1 MTDLSILEGSTIE
14 RIGFAP
20 DEDGNNCPIFAC
32 KKDDTLFQV
41 SFVAGHIYV
50 NQLEDGARVTP
61 SVDSRLVVIRR
72 DRLRCDNLSRRART
86 LEGQG
91 EHDGD

>member
-32 KKDDTLFQV
+32 KKGDIFFQV
-41 SFVAGHIYV
+41 SFVAGGHIYV
-50 NQLEDGARVTP
+50 NQMDDGVTLAP
-61 SVDSRLVVIRR
+61 L
-72 DRLRCDNLSRRART
+72 
-86 LEGQG
+86 QG
-91 EHDGD
+91 EHDGN